1 MGFFQKIFGSN
12 KKEETESQEQEDQ
25 IIKLINNED
34 QNIAIENVP
43 IYIPENLVDFLAKKI
58 TNYGKDDLNY
68 ESLSLLHKDTLYLTL
83 HNKEILFKNYRG
95 YPSLFRLY
103 IDEMNI
109 LEKIGLLEKGYKKEG
124 PHKVLLHNKLYVDF
138 ILIILDIEYI
148 LKTNPDILE
157 NDPIYQYNKD
167 VINDKVKFYNNLI
180 KKDEKVNLNKR
191 IQSQKDRIKLE
202 ILTKK
207 EQREV
212 REIAKK
218 ELEIEGFIES
228 KKRREPIPQEIQDI
242 VWNRD
247 GGKCV
252 KCGSQENLE
261 FDHIIPFSKGGS
273 NTARNL
279 QLLCQKCNREKSNKI
294 G

>member
-1 MGFFQKIFGSN
+1 M
-12 KKEETESQEQEDQ
+12 
-25 IIKLINNED
+25 
-34 QNIAIENVP
+34 
-43 IYIPENLVDFLAKKI
+43 
-58 TNYGKDDLNY
+58 
-68 ESLSLLHKDTLYLTL
+68 
-83 HNKEILFKNYRG
+83 
-95 YPSLFRLY
+95 
-103 IDEMNI
+103 
-109 LEKIGLLEKGYKKEG
+109 
-124 PHKVLLHNKLYVDF
+124 LLHNKLYVDF

-180 KKDEKVNLNKR
+180 KKDEKENLNKR